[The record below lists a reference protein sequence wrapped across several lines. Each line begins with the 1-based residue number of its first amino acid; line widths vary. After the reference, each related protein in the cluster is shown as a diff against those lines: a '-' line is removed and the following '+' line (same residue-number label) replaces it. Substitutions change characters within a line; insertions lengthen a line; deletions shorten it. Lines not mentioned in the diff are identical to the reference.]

1 MTAYRQEALRCATLL
16 ADAGEMT
23 LAALRAGGA
32 PSAAKILQR
41 DVYGWFERRGR
52 GVYGLSE
59 GGRAGLARFGR
70 VD

>member
-1 MTAYRQEALRCATLL
+1 
-16 ADAGEMT
+16 MT

-32 PSAAKILQR
+32 PAAAKILQR

-52 GVYGLSE
+52 GTYALSE